1 MKQTVFT
8 ICSANY
14 LPTVKVLMDSLSR
27 YEPATRRVLVLV
39 EHDYAPDDAE
49 ALGRLLDC
57 EILLCRDLALP
68 RERQMAFQYDITE
81 FNTAVKPYVFQ
92 RLFDQGDEA
101 VIYLDPDIRLYAPLS
116 DLWEQLRHHGAVVT
130 PHLTAPLPDDGLSPS
145 NENMARCG
153 QFNFG
158 FVGFNQSPAA
168 RRFIDWWAQRLAD
181 HCIFHPHHFYFVDQ
195 FYGAMV
201 ASFIPNIKV
210 WHHQGYNYAYWNA
223 PQRELVRDGQG
234 WNTLDGPL
242 VFFHFSGFP
251 HDDPLALSRHQNRY
265 RAPEGSPIAELA
277 LEYAAEVAA
286 NAQPVQAFVQAY
298 SFGAYSDGVVISAF
312 ERHAYRDL
320 PQAEKDLLGDPFN
333 PVARATL
340 RRYEDIA
347 DVGGSA
353 SGLLWQLWQQRQ
365 ARQGVEQS
373 LLTAEQSLKDVERLV
388 YEARAETE
396 AVREQAERDKQEAAE
411 VYAQR
416 EAALNDKVNEVQGY
430 LDNVVHSKG
439 YRFIRWVTEP
449 LRLIR
454 GR

>member
-27 YEPATRRVLVLV
+27 YEQASRRVLVLV
-39 EHDYAPDDAE
+39 EQDYAQEDAE

-57 EILLCRDLALP
+57 EVLRCSDLALP

-92 RLFDQGDEA
+92 RLFDQGDEE
-101 VIYLDPDIRLYAPLS
+101 VIYLDPDIRLYAPL
-116 DLWEQLRHHGAVVT
+116 DHLWEQLRLHGAVVT
-130 PHLTAPLPDDGLSPS
+130 PHLAAPLPDDGLSPS
-145 NENMARCG
+145 NENMVRCG

-158 FVGFNQSPAA
+158 FVGFNHSPVA

-201 ASFIPNIKV
+201 ASFIPDIRV

-223 PQRELVRDGQG
+223 PQRELARDGQG
-234 WNTLDGPL
+234 WTTPDGPL
-242 VFFHFSGFP
+242 VFFHFSGFT

-265 RAPEGSPIAELA
+265 RAQPGSPIAELA
-277 LEYAAEVAA
+277 LEYADEVAA
-286 NAQPVQAFVQAY
+286 NAQPVQPFVRPY
-298 SFGAYSDGVVISAF
+298 SFGAYSDGVAIDAL

-320 PQAEKDLLGDPFN
+320 PQIEKDLMGNPFS
-333 PVARATL
+333 PIARERL

-353 SGLLWQLWQQRQ
+353 TGLLWQLWQQRQ
-365 ARQGVEQS
+365 ARQDVEQS
-373 LLTAEQSLKDVERLV
+373 LPAVERLV
-388 YEARAETE
+388 HEARAETE
-396 AVREQAERDKQEAAE
+396 AVRAAAEQDKREAAAI
-411 VYAQR
+411 YAQR
-416 EAALNDKVNEVQGY
+416 EAVLNEKISELQGY
-430 LDNVVHSKG
+430 LDNVVQSRG

-449 LRLIR
+449 LRLVR